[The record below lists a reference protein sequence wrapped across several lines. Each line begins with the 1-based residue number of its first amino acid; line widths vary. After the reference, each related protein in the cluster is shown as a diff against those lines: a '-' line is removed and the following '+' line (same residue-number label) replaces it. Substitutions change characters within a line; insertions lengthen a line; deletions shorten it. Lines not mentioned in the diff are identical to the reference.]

1 MGILTKPSNTT
12 TSFAALAAGIG
23 IGYFT
28 ARGFGSAQEVD
39 PGVVASQG
47 VSASPSRLIACSGE
61 AFIPKVALNQHGETV
76 LSFSL
81 IDPNSSDSFAPP
93 GLKVV
98 QNMSLLDPGLQA
110 MLVAQATEG
119 NSFGMCKVVGQL
131 ATSEDGS
138 PMLVASNIEWER

>member
-1 MGILTKPSNTT
+1 MLTKPSNTT
-12 TSFAALAAGIG
+12 TSLAALAAGVG

-39 PGVVASQG
+39 PGVIASQG
-47 VSASPSRLIACSGE
+47 VSDSPSRLIACSGE

-81 IDPNSSDSFAPP
+81 IDPNASDSFAPP

-98 QNMSLLDPGLQA
+98 QNMSFLDPGLQA
-110 MLVAQATEG
+110 MLVARAAE
-119 NSFGMCKVVGQL
+119 NSFGMCRVVGQL

-138 PMLVASNIEWER
+138 PLLVASNIEWAR